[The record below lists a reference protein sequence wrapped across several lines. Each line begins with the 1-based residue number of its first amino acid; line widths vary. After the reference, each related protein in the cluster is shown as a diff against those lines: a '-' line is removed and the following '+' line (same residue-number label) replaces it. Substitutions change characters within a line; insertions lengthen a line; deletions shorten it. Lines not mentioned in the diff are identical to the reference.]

1 MVISRRRGDARTA
14 AGAQTR
20 TRTDAAA
27 LTDAAV
33 DALLPL
39 KPVWFHILL
48 TLAEQPTH
56 GYAIRQ
62 AVEARTDG
70 RIRLWPTTLY
80 GSIGQ
85 LEDAALIELWDPPEL
100 RDELP
105 RHFYRLT
112 ALGRRVLLAET
123 QRLDRLV
130 QLARA
135 ATARRRLT

>member
-1 MVISRRRGDARTA
+1 MAIEKAD
-14 AGAQTR
+14 
-20 TRTDAAA
+20 
-27 LTDAAV
+27 V

-62 AVEARTDG
+62 AVETRTDG

-85 LEDAALIELWDPPEL
+85 LEDAALIEEWEPAEL
-100 RDELP
+100 RDDLP
-105 RHFYRLT
+105 RYFYRLT

-123 QRLDRLV
+123 ERLEHLV

-135 ATARRRLT
+135 ATGRRRLT